1 MCAFLLQFN
10 ILLCSYADNLIIFV
24 FGNNVIYVLP
34 IFSSHSLFN
43 LNIFSF
49 SLIIL
54 ILSFLHCSSDLCF
67 LFCSAVVIS
76 DCLQSEHVLLILFP
90 PNLNLTFPSFV

>member
-1 MCAFLLQFN
+1 MKECVCAFLLQFN

-49 SLIIL
+49 SLITY
-54 ILSFLHCSSDLCF
+54 SHFVFFLLCSSDLCCFVLHLLF
-67 LFCSAVVIS
+67 LTVFTI
-76 DCLQSEHVLLILFP
+76 
-90 PNLNLTFPSFV
+90 